1 MDRAKQP
8 SLREHALS
16 IIRDAIATGELAED
30 RIYSAAG
37 LAKQL
42 GISLSP
48 VREAMMA
55 LVTEGT
61 VEAVPNRGFRL
72 VPITEADLE
81 EIIRIRVLL
90 AVPAVRQLC
99 DRLAEA
105 GPGSA
110 AGEGSAG
117 SAAGASGSGA
127 VDLEGADGRS
137 GGGNVPTGT
146 GDSALA
152 GTGDSALAGTGEAIR
167 DQLRRLRTHAEAT
180 VAAAVAGD
188 LVAFYTHDRRFHE
201 SLLAFGL
208 GRRAAEISL
217 RLRDQSRIGHLPTAN
232 AGPGGAGSSDAGPG
246 GAEIG
251 SAGSSGAGTD
261 DAGPGSARSS
271 GAGSGRAG
279 TGAHA
284 TPGAGS
290 RSAGT
295 GAGVGADSSD
305 ASVRGRA
312 VESVA
317 VTSAKELIDI
327 VDLIEANQPDAVADL
342 VTRNLYFYKRTE
354 ASASDVSE

>member
-110 AGEGSAG
+110 VGAGSAG
-117 SAAGASGSGA
+117 S
-127 VDLEGADGRS
+127 
-137 GGGNVPTGT
+137 GT
-146 GDSALA
+146 GS
-152 GTGDSALAGTGEAIR
+152 AIR
-167 DQLRRLRTHAEAT
+167 DELRRLRTHAEAT

-217 RLRDQSRIGHLPTAN
+217 RLRDQSRIGHLSTA
-232 AGPGGAGSSDAGPG
+232 DAGPG
-246 GAEIG
+246 DADTGSAGSRDTGSSAADGGADAHAAAG
-251 SAGSSGAGTD
+251 SESSGAGSSGAGTKAD
-261 DAGPGSARSS
+261 TAADSTSASVTGPGSARS
-271 GAGSGRAG
+271 
-279 TGAHA
+279 
-284 TPGAGS
+284 
-290 RSAGT
+290 
-295 GAGVGADSSD
+295 VGN
-305 ASVRGRA
+305 
-312 VESVA
+312 VA

-327 VDLIEANQPDAVADL
+327 VDLIEANRPDAVADL
-342 VTRNLYFYKRTE
+342 VTRNLYFFRRTE
-354 ASASDVSE
+354 ASVSDAQE